1 MTSTTFDEPF
11 DPDKDPYAII
21 LAPAAPERAYERRQP
36 TIDDL
41 LDLRNTL
48 ADLIVLSESPARKAG
63 LKIAIE
69 NLDNLLASL

>member
-1 MTSTTFDEPF
+1 MTTTFDEQWN
-11 DPDKDPYAII
+11 PDDDPYAII
-21 LAPAAPERAYERRQP
+21 LSPAAPERAYEPRQP

-48 ADLIVLSESPARKAG
+48 TDLIELSESPARKAG
-63 LKIAIE
+63 LGIAIE

>member
-1 MTSTTFDEPF
+1 MSTTFDEPF

-41 LDLRNTL
+41 LDLRL
-48 ADLIVLSESPARKAG
+48 
-63 LKIAIE
+63 AIE
-69 NLDNLLASL
+69 AELHEDEESGVLHGLGLALNHLDNLLASL